1 MDEAAEEIKRLQTC
15 ISDLIQI
22 GSLAAIWIPGQPAS
36 IVATLLDAL
45 VAMLDLDFAYVR
57 LIESIA
63 GAPTEAAM
71 IGARSHRPLEPV
83 SAHEIGGAL
92 DRWLAPEHGTRHAII
107 PHPIDAGDVS
117 IVTVS
122 LGLPG
127 ALGVLLVASSRVV
140 FPTVFERLLLRVAA
154 NEAAVAL
161 AESRRFD
168 ALLRKEAEDATLAER
183 VRVAGEL
190 HDTLLQGFTGVTLQ
204 LQGAVQ
210 RWHADGR
217 HDAANELSRVL
228 SLADETLRE
237 ARDAVW
243 DLRASEIDDDDLAG
257 ALEGAVRR
265 VIGASRTHLRFAV
278 TGDRRPVAPA
288 IQMALVRIAREAAF
302 NAVKH
307 GQPPTVEIH
316 LSYESSAVRL
326 DVRDDGHGLLEGD
339 VDAAANGGHWGMVG
353 MRERARRAG
362 GTLEIRSAPGQGT
375 MLSLRIPTESR
386 PLELTN

>member
-1 MDEAAEEIKRLQTC
+1 MPEAAEEIKRYQRGL
-15 ISDLIQI
+15 SDLIQL
-22 GSLAAIWIPGQPAS
+22 GSLSAIWSVRQPSTVVGA
-36 IVATLLDAL
+36 LLDAL

-63 GAPTEAAM
+63 GAPAEAAV
-71 IGARSHRPLEPV
+71 IGVRSHQPHEPV
-83 SAHEIGGAL
+83 SAHEIGVAL
-92 DRWLAPEHGTRHAII
+92 DRWLAPEHGTPQAVV
-107 PHPIDAGDVS
+107 PHPIGAGNVS

-122 LGLPG
+122 LGVPG
-127 ALGVLLVASSRVV
+127 ALGVLLAASSRAE

-154 NEAAVAL
+154 NEAAIAL
-161 AESRRFD
+161 EESRHLD
-168 ALLRKEAEDATLAER
+168 ALLRKEAQDATLAER

-210 RWHADGR
+210 RWRADGR
-217 HDAANELSRVL
+217 HEAANELSRAL

-243 DLRASEIDDDDLAG
+243 DMRASEIDHGDLAG

-265 VIGASRTHLRFAV
+265 TIGASGTHLQFAI
-278 TGDRRPVAPA
+278 TGDRRPLAPA
-288 IQMALVRIAREAAF
+288 IQIALVRIAREAAF

-307 GQPPTVEIH
+307 AQAPTVEIH
-316 LSYESSAVRL
+316 LRYEPSSVRL
-326 DVRDDGHGLLEGD
+326 DVRDDGHGLLRGD
-339 VDAAANGGHWGMVG
+339 VDAAANGGHWGVVG

-375 MLSLRIPTESR
+375 MLSLCIPTES
-386 PLELTN
+386 PSL